1 MTLESELQN
10 IIKNL
15 QNALQVVDKVDYSVD
30 ESSVSNLEY
39 TAPYAIVYA
48 RSALQSSIKDLEF
61 VIKTTPTKRWMI
73 F

>member
-15 QNALQVVDKVDYSVD
+15 QNAFEVVAQVDYSLD
-30 ESSVSNLEY
+30 ESDVSNVEY
-39 TAPYAIVYA
+39 TAPYAIGYA

-61 VIKTTPTKRWMI
+61 VIKTNPQS
-73 F
+73 